1 MSAPKVCGRCGMG
14 SCPWGGTLN
23 GIDDPGRELE
33 LCNQNVANA
42 LRERIAAALEA
53 LVKSG
58 IKTWGDSI

>member
-1 MSAPKVCGRCGMG
+1 MG